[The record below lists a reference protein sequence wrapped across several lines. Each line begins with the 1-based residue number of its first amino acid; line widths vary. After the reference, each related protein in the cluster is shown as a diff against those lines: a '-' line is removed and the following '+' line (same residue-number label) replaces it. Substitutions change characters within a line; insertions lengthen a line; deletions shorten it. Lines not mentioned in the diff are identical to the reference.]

1 MGTEY
6 NSICQSMKSTL
17 DRICLYPGYLLIA
30 DDASERF
37 GALCDV
43 LRQRGHRICTV
54 SNTQK
59 FLTIARKTH
68 PDLVLLD
75 IGLSS
80 VSGYEVCQC
89 LKADLSTAQI
99 PVIFLG
105 TPNQS
110 AEQVTAFSMGGLDYI
125 PQPLPLEELLFRIE
139 YHLATLA
146 MNRKIRQLSIQVN
159 EWIRRQDRQMHVANE
174 QMVEIA
180 LYDALTG
187 LPNRALFINRLTQVL
202 HLSQNR
208 HDAQFAVLLLDCAR
222 FKVVNNIFGH
232 DAGDR
237 FLREIIRRLQGCL
250 SQVNALARLN
260 GDEFAILLS
269 DVTDLRCA
277 TQAAEKILEVL
288 LAPFC
293 VQGHDVF
300 INGSI
305 GIVWGDRDYREP
317 EHLLRDADTAAYCA
331 KKQGSAGYRVFDPTM
346 SNPAFKVF
354 QMETDLRRSLQHQD
368 FQLYYQPIV
377 SLDTG
382 KIVGFEALVRWK
394 HPLRG
399 LISPVEFIPVAE
411 ETGLIVPLGQW
422 ILYEACRQLRYWQ
435 TQGAIARDITMSV
448 NFSARQF
455 SQPDLI
461 EQIDRILAETQLNPQ
476 NLKLEITESS
486 IMENTEIAAAML
498 HQLRQRHI
506 QLSIDD
512 FGTGYSSLSYLHAF
526 PVNTLKIDRTFVQRL
541 NGTPETLGL
550 IPAILSIAKT
560 MGMSVV
566 AEGIETPQQL
576 EQLRALSC
584 DFSQGYFFSHP
595 LAAQQIE
602 ELIITAP
609 EW

>member
-1 MGTEY
+1 ME
-6 NSICQSMKSTL
+6 STI

-30 DDASERF
+30 DDESERF
-37 GALCDV
+37 GTLSDV
-43 LRQRGHRICTV
+43 LHQRGHRICTV

-59 FLTIARKTH
+59 LLTIARTTH
-68 PDLVLLD
+68 PDLMLLD

-80 VSGYEVCQC
+80 LNSYEVCRR
-89 LKADLSTAQI
+89 LKANLSTAQI
-99 PVIFLG
+99 PIIFLG

-110 AEQVTAFSMGGLDYI
+110 AEKITALSVGGLDYI

-159 EWIRRQDRQMHVANE
+159 EWVQRQDRQLRAANE
-174 QMVEIA
+174 QIVEIA

-187 LPNRALFINRLTQVL
+187 LPNRAFFMNRLTQVL
-202 HLSQNR
+202 HLSKTHHN
-208 HDAQFAVLLLDCAR
+208 AQFALLLLDCAR
-222 FKVVNNIFGH
+222 FKVVNNTFGH
-232 DAGDR
+232 EAGDC
-237 FLREIIRRLQGCL
+237 LLKEIVRRLQACL
-250 SQVNALARLN
+250 PQVDALARLN

-269 DVTDLRCA
+269 DVEDIHCA
-277 TQAAEKILEVL
+277 TQAAEKILDAL
-288 LAPFC
+288 LMPFC
-293 VQGHDVF
+293 VQEHDVF

-305 GIVWGDRDYREP
+305 GIVWGDRDYQEP
-317 EHLLRDADTAAYCA
+317 EHLLRDADTASYCA
-331 KKQGSAGYRVFDPTM
+331 KKQGSAGYRIFDPTM
-346 SNPAFKVF
+346 SNPAFKIF
-354 QMETDLRRSLQHQD
+354 QMETDLRHSLQQQD
-368 FQLYYQPIV
+368 FRLHYQPIV

-382 KIVGFEALVRWK
+382 KIVGFEALVRWQ
-394 HPLRG
+394 HPTRG

-422 ILYEACRQLRYWQ
+422 ILYEACRQLRDWQ
-435 TQGAIARDITMSV
+435 TQDAIARDITMSV

-461 EQIDRILAETQLNPQ
+461 EQIDRILSETQLNPQ
-476 NLKLEITESS
+476 CLKLEITESS

-584 DFSQGYFFSHP
+584 DFSQGYLFSHP
-595 LAAQQIE
+595 LAAHQIE
-602 ELIITAP
+602 ELITTAP